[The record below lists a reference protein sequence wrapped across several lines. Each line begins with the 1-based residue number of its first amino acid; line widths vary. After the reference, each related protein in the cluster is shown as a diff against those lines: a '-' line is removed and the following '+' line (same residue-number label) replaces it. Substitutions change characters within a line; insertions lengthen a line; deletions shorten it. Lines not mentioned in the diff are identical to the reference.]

1 MKASQTFLATLK
13 EAPADAEVISHQLMV
28 RAGLIRKLSAGIY
41 NYLPLGLKVI
51 RKVEG
56 IIREEMNRAGAIEL
70 VMPIVQPAELW
81 QETGRWE
88 KMGPELLR
96 IQDRHERDYL
106 IQPTSEEVITD
117 LVRSEIKSYKQLP
130 INFYQIQ
137 TKFRD
142 ERRPRFGIMRGRE
155 FVMKDAYSFDRDQDG
170 LRKSYNLMFEAYIRI
185 FKRMGLTFRA
195 VAADNGAIGGSGSQE
210 FHVIADTGEDAI
222 VYCPNSDYAA
232 NLEAAE
238 SLSLIPRREAP
249 KAAMNKVATP
259 SQKRCE
265 DVAKFLKIPLSQT
278 VKSLVLAVDQES
290 GPAKLFMLLLRG
302 DHELNE
308 IKVNKVPGLSAF
320 RFASDEEI
328 EANCGSPVGYLGP
341 VGLGSDISV
350 IADRTVANMSDFV
363 CGANAEGYHLTGVNW
378 VRDIP
383 EPIVADIRN
392 AVAGDPSPDGKGIVE
407 ICRGIEVGHVF
418 QLGTRYSEAMKCTY
432 LDENGKAQA
441 MVMGCY
447 GIGVTRLLGAAIE
460 QGHDEK
466 GIIWPITMAPF
477 EVVICPVGYDKS
489 EIVRNA
495 ANQLHQQLISAGID
509 VVLDDRGERPGA
521 MFADWELIGVPYRI
535 VIGERG
541 LKDGK
546 VEFQGRCENTAQLV
560 PVTEITKIVSARI
573 QADKAKLVQ

>member
-41 NYLPLGLKVI
+41 NYLPFGLKVI

-56 IIREEMNRAGAIEL
+56 IIRDEMNRAGAIEL

-81 QETGRWE
+81 HETGRWE

-238 SLSLIPRREAP
+238 SLSLIPRRDAP
-249 KAAMNKVATP
+249 KATMNKVATP

-265 DVAKFLKIPLSQT
+265 DVSEFLKIPLTQT
-278 VKSLVLAVDQES
+278 VKSLVLAVDQAS
-290 GPAKLFMLLLRG
+290 GLAKLFMLLLRG

-328 EANCGSPVGYLGP
+328 KAHCGSPVGYLGP
-341 VGLGSDISV
+341 VGLGSDITV

-363 CGANAEGYHLTGVNW
+363 CGANTEGYHLTGVNW
-378 VRDIP
+378 ARDLP

-460 QGHDEK
+460 QGHDDK

-489 EIVRNA
+489 DAVRNA
-495 ANQLHQQLISAGID
+495 ANQLHQELIAAGID

-521 MFADWELIGVPYRI
+521 MFADWELIGIPYRV

-541 LKDGK
+541 LKEGQ
-546 VEFQGRCENTAQLV
+546 VEFQGRCESAAQLV
-560 PVTEITKIVSARI
+560 PVTEIAKIVFASI
-573 QADKAKLVQ
+573 QADKNKLIQ

>member
-13 EAPADAEVISHQLMV
+13 EAPADAEVVSHQLMV

-51 RKVEG
+51 RKVEN

-70 VMPIVQPAELW
+70 LMPIVQPAELW

-96 IQDRHERDYL
+96 IKDRHERDFL

-117 LVRSEIKSYKQLP
+117 LARTEIKSYKQLP

-155 FVMKDAYSFDRDQDG
+155 FSMKDAYSFDRDHDG
-170 LRKSYNLMFEAYIRI
+170 LKRSYALMFDAYVRI

-195 VAADNGAIGGSGSQE
+195 VTADNGAIGGSGSQE

-238 SLSLIPRREAP
+238 SLSLVTKRDAP
-249 KAAMNKVATP
+249 KEVMKKVSTP
-259 SQKRCE
+259 EQKRCE
-265 DVAKFLKIPLSQT
+265 DVARFLKISLTQT
-278 VKSLVLAVDQES
+278 IKSLVLAVDQEH
-290 GPAKLFMLLLRG
+290 GPAMFFMLLLRG

-308 IKVNKVPGLSAF
+308 IKASKVPDLTAF
-320 RFASDEEI
+320 RFASDEEVK
-328 EANCGSPVGYLGP
+328 AACHSSVGYLGP
-341 VGLGSDISV
+341 VGLSSNVQIV
-350 IADRTVANMSDFV
+350 ADRTVANMSDFV
-363 CGANAEGYHLTGVNW
+363 CGANEAGYHLTGVNW
-378 VRDIP
+378 GRDLP
-383 EPIVADIRN
+383 EPIIADIRN
-392 AVAGDPSPDGKGIVE
+392 AVAGDPSPDGKGVVD

-432 LDENGKAQA
+432 LDENGKSQP
-441 MVMGCY
+441 MLMGCY

-466 GIIWPITMAPF
+466 GILWPISMAPF
-477 EVVICPVGYDKS
+477 ELVICPVGYDKS
-489 EIVRNA
+489 KLVRQA
-495 ANQLHQQLISAGID
+495 ADDLHQQLQNAGID

-521 MFADWELIGVPYRI
+521 MFADWELIGATYRV
-535 VIGERG
+535 VIGERS
-541 LKDGK
+541 LKEGN
-546 VEFQGRCENTAQLV
+546 VEFQGRRESTAQLV
-560 PVTEITKIVSARI
+560 PVNEITEKVVAIIRSAK
-573 QADKAKLVQ
+573 DNLL